1 MSLITTHDAAL
12 FDLDGVIYLGPN
24 AIDGVPEVLHTLR
37 QGGTKVGFVTN
48 NAARTP
54 QVVAEHLQHLGIEA
68 NDADIVNSTMATLR
82 MLGEELPAGATVL
95 PVGSSALEAQLRQAG
110 YTVVTQRSD
119 RPDAVVQ
126 GYDPDLDWRRL
137 EMGAFAIQDGAR
149 WFVTNPDMT
158 RPTHEGIV
166 PGCGAQVQAIQACV
180 DVQPDIA
187 GKPYPPL
194 LVETVERLGAKRPI
208 FVGDRID
215 TDILGA
221 NNVGMVSLFVF
232 TGAHGKH
239 DLIAAQA
246 GERPTHIGY
255 DISALLEEP
264 RSVERRENEWVC
276 RQQRVAV
283 EGGHA
288 KLLTTP
294 LDIEAQLDALW
305 VLLQLAWSDDA
316 DVFDAAN
323 TLQGVR

>member
-1 MSLITTHDAAL
+1 MSVIDAHDAAL
-12 FDLDGVIYLGPN
+12 FDLDGVIYLGPD

-37 QGGTKVGFVTN
+37 QCSTKVGFVTN

-54 QVVAEHLQHLGIEA
+54 QVVAQHLQDLGIEA
-68 NDADIVNSTMATLR
+68 GEADVVNSTMATLR
-82 MLGEELPAGATVL
+82 MLGEELQAGAKVL
-95 PVGSSALEAQLRQAG
+95 PVGSSALADQLRHAG
-110 YTVVTQRSD
+110 YTVVTERND
-119 RPDAVVQ
+119 CPDAVVQ

-180 DVQPDIA
+180 DVQPSVA

-194 LVETVERLGAKRPI
+194 LIETVERLGAERPI

-221 NNVGMVSLFVF
+221 NKVGMASLFVF

-239 DLIAAQA
+239 DLLTAQA

-255 DISALLEEP
+255 DVSALLEEP
-264 RSVERRENEWVC
+264 RNVEHRDLEWVC
-276 RQQRVAV
+276 NAQRVAV
-283 EGGHA
+283 KDGHA
-288 KLLTTP
+288 VLLSAP
-294 LDIEAQLDALW
+294 SGVEAQLDALW
-305 VLLQLAWSDDA
+305 VLLQLAWEHGIDVVDA
-316 DVFDAAN
+316 TTSLQDV
-323 TLQGVR
+323 R